1 MRVGLYNFD
10 KNELEEVK
18 EIVNNELCNMGIIN
32 EIVVISK
39 EDKERLG
46 RADDFFNIL
55 IIGNSFDILVELE
68 HTLQNISHYTKIIIE
83 IDERS
88 FAMSDFGI
96 KVYGYFMKIHKSYL
110 VSVLYKEIDNVVYSG
125 NKHCSIIQKYFSNV
139 ASDGSYI
146 IAEATNNKIKV
157 DDIDAL
163 KYNEQIA
170 ILASFTADTS
180 YNMFAAEVK
189 AHSDYLVNWISKFK
203 DWPIV
208 GGFVEDKWYL
218 RAIRADMAIGEEY
231 ESGFFDEYYDEDG
244 KMVKEQIEYHGEK

>member
-46 RADDFFNIL
+46 RADDFFDIL

-68 HTLQNISHYTKIIIE
+68 HTLQNISHYTKIIIG

-96 KVYGYFMKIHKSYL
+96 KVYGYFMKNTIKESLPQIIRNLADKLTNEDDDKKQIKKLINEITYISVEHIYLVVHFKNMTAKIIRKTLKSVEEELKMYGCFIKIHKSYL
-110 VSVLYKEIDNVVYSG
+110 VNMKYVDDVIG
-125 NKHCSIIQKYFSNV
+125 NK
-139 ASDGSYI
+139 
-146 IAEATNNKIKV
+146 
-157 DDIDAL
+157 
-163 KYNEQIA
+163 A
-170 ILASFTADTS
+170 I
-180 YNMFAAEVK
+180 V
-189 AHSDYLVNWISKFK
+189 
-203 DWPIV
+203 
-208 GGFVEDKWYL
+208 
-218 RAIRADMAIGEEY
+218 
-231 ESGFFDEYYDEDG
+231 
-244 KMVKEQIEYHGEK
+244 MVRK

>member
-32 EIVVISK
+32 
-39 EDKERLG
+39 
-46 RADDFFNIL
+46 
-55 IIGNSFDILVELE
+55 
-68 HTLQNISHYTKIIIE
+68 
-83 IDERS
+83 
-88 FAMSDFGI
+88 
-96 KVYGYFMKIHKSYL
+96 
-110 VSVLYKEIDNVVYSG
+110 EIDNVVYSG

-157 DDIDAL
+157 DDINEL

-203 DWPIV
+203 D
-208 GGFVEDKWYL
+208 
-218 RAIRADMAIGEEY
+218 
-231 ESGFFDEYYDEDG
+231 
-244 KMVKEQIEYHGEK
+244 

>member
-55 IIGNSFDILVELE
+55 IIGNSFNILVELE
-68 HTLQNISHYTKIIIE
+68 QTLQNISHYTKIIIG

-96 KVYGYFMKIHKSYL
+96 KVYGYFMKNTIKESLPLIIRNLADKLTNENDDKKQIKKLINEITYISVEHIYLVVHFKNMTAKIIRKTLKSVEEELKMYGCFIKIHKSYL
-110 VSVLYKEIDNVVYSG
+110 VNMKYVDDVIGNKAIVNGKEIDIS
-125 NKHCSIIQKYFSNV
+125 
-139 ASDGSYI
+139 
-146 IAEATNNKIKV
+146 TRR
-157 DDIDAL
+157 L
-163 KYNEQIA
+163 K
-170 ILASFTADTS
+170 
-180 YNMFAAEVK
+180 M
-189 AHSDYLVNWISKFK
+189 FK
-203 DWPIV
+203 DI
-208 GGFVEDKWYL
+208 
-218 RAIRADMAIGEEY
+218 
-231 ESGFFDEYYDEDG
+231 
-244 KMVKEQIEYHGEK
+244 YHNHQMNNRRIDR